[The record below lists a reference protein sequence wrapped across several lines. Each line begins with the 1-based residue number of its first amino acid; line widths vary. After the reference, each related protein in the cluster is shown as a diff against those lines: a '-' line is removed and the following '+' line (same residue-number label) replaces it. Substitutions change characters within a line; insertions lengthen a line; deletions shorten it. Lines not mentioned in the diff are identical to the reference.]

1 MPPHPP
7 QPDEPH
13 LTDEQFVAFVLGE
26 ADQQTSD
33 AIATAAQTDGAVARR
48 VSAVRAMCSSL
59 EHLHTSDAS
68 FAVTPQQRARLVALM
83 PSERTDWFAELTA
96 RASEVAMLV
105 MDSLRGT
112 TVAGYRSTDTSGAR
126 LLRYECMGGTIDL
139 RVELNVA
146 SNEVAV
152 TGQYSGPETLSDVRL
167 LHRENGDELA
177 RATPAA
183 DGYFECI
190 VPPGVYAIEVVAHDG
205 TSTVVP
211 RVELGE
217 TDSSTS

>member
-1 MPPHPP
+1 MPPHMP
-7 QPDEPH
+7 QPDEPR

-33 AIATAAQTDGAVARR
+33 AIATAAQKDDAVARR
-48 VSAVRAMCSSL
+48 ISAVRAMCGSL
-59 EHLHTSDAS
+59 EHLRTSDAS
-68 FAVTPQQRARLVALM
+68 FAVTPQQRARLVTLM
-83 PSERTDWFAELTA
+83 PGERTDWFAQLTA

-105 MDSLRGT
+105 LDSLRGT
-112 TVAGYRSTDTSGAR
+112 AVAGYRSTDTSGAR

-139 RVELNVA
+139 RVESNVA
-146 SNEVAV
+146 SNEVGV
-152 TGQYSGPETLSDVRL
+152 TGQYSGSATLRDVRF
-167 LHRENGDELA
+167 LHRGNGDELA

-190 VPPGVYAIEVVAHDG
+190 VPPGVYAIEVVAQDG

-217 TDSSTS
+217 TDSSMS